1 MGCGDGGRVSTNAH
15 ITRLLAMAE
24 EVSAMAEY
32 YKAELEC
39 IAWDRN
45 HPLVNAVSV
54 LGGEAAGLKAA
65 AGWLRLV
72 ERERLT

>member
-1 MGCGDGGRVSTNAH
+1 MTTQAH

-24 EVSAMAEY
+24 EVATMAEY

-39 IAWDRN
+39 IEWDRN

-54 LGGEAAGLKAA
+54 LGGEAAGLKMAA
-65 AGWLRLV
+65 CWLRLV
-72 ERERLT
+72 EKERGA

>member
-1 MGCGDGGRVSTNAH
+1 MTTQAH

-24 EVSAMAEY
+24 EVATMAEY

-39 IAWDRN
+39 IEWDRN
-45 HPLVNAVSV
+45 HPLVSAVSV

-72 ERERLT
+72 ERERER